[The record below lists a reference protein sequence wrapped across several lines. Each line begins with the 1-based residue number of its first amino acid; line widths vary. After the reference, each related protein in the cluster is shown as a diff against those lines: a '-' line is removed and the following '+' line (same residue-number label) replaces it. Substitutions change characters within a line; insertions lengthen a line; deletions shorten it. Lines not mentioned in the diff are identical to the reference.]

1 MGVTG
6 NLAIRNT
13 SKVGRRDKR
22 QTQPVNIGSRRQQA
36 LAYVELHPGVNLLVA
51 AAILSAGADD
61 RRYRE
66 TFYSLVGQ
74 GDLNCDRE
82 RRLWIIPQVDP
93 DAARAERR
101 CLSCGD
107 GFDSEW
113 AGNRICGK
121 CRTHVDHA
129 MPIHS
134 LGGNRVARGRG
145 AP

>member
-13 SKVGRRDKR
+13 SKVGRRDKL
-22 QTQPVNIGSRRQQA
+22 QTQPVNVGSRRQQA
-36 LAYVELHPGVNLLVA
+36 LAYVE
-51 AAILSAGADD
+51 

-82 RRLWIIPQVDP
+82 RRLWIIPQVNP
-93 DAARAERR
+93 EAARAERR